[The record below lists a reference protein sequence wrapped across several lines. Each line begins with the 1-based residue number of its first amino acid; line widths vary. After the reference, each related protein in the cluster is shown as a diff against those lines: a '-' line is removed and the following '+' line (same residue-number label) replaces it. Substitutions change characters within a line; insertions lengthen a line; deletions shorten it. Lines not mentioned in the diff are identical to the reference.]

1 MRAVGGVVAGH
12 RCAGMVAMY
21 VLRTLSQW
29 NWLVFSVVLTQ
40 TILEY
45 LQAGL
50 VLPDVAVDQMSDLR
64 EHYYDH
70 KRWFFGVAIAVATVR
85 IIKDLVIDGKL
96 PEPLNLGS
104 QLVFIATCAIA
115 LVTANE
121 RYHKFLAMG

>member
-21 VLRTLSQW
+21 GLRTLSQW
-29 NWLVFSVVLTQ
+29 NLLVFSVVLTQ

-121 RYHKFLAMG
+121 R

>member
-21 VLRTLSQW
+21 GLRTLSQW